1 MCTFNQEIQKF
12 NCFKNFL
19 KSLRGRRVRVGYL
32 IASPRIANI
41 LYKLKPMYEIN
52 SIGALISEELIKNKI
67 DKRYIKE
74 VEKGKNLLQK
84 YLILN
89 NYEFIITHANF
100 IHINFEDKFQLIK
113 NFMKKNI
120 LVKGGPQVK
129 VLKTF

>member
-1 MCTFNQEIQKF
+1 
-12 NCFKNFL
+12 
-19 KSLRGRRVRVGYL
+19 
-32 IASPRIANI
+32 
-41 LYKLKPMYEIN
+41 MYEIN

-113 NFMKKNI
+113 KTFMKKNI

-129 VLKTF
+129 GFENFLRITLGSPKDMKKVISILKIFKD